1 MAGCIAASIRILPMA
16 FVNVPFGFASSNF
29 DSYLAIPSLLFLSRS
44 IFRTMAKLPLRCALK
59 LIGYEDPEDL
69 VGAYQ
74 YSISPRL
81 RFK

>member
-1 MAGCIAASIRILPMA
+1 MRFILAANINY
-16 FVNVPFGFASSNF
+16 VTWK
-29 DSYLAIPSLLFLSRS
+29 LFSVVHVRDP
-44 IFRTMAKLPLRCALK
+44 KLPLRCALK
-59 LIGYEDPEDL
+59 LIGYEDPVDL